1 MRGRYNVENRIVK
14 VYRHELK
21 FLLSRMEYE
30 QLKRLLSALLV
41 KDENTKAD
49 GDYYI
54 RSLYFDT
61 PENKDYY
68 DKLLGVVQRKKIRLR
83 IYDTDTN
90 QVKLEIK
97 NKENNYSIK
106 ETASISRKDALR
118 LIGGENSVLAQYDNE
133 IAKKAYFNILSYG
146 YTPKVVVDYERE
158 AYLLPIENIR
168 ITFDKN
174 VRAWK
179 GSGLFEERN
188 AFVSVLAPEYV
199 ILEVKYDKF
208 LPLHIKNML
217 SAVNMQRMSVS
228 KYCMARET
236 VG

>member
-1 MRGRYNVENRIVK
+1 MRERQNVENKVVK

-21 FLLSRMEYE
+21 FLLSKIEYE
-30 QLKRLLSALLV
+30 QLRRLLGALLV
-41 KDENTKAD
+41 KDENAKAG

-68 DKLLGVVQRKKIRLR
+68 DKLIGMVQRKKIRLR
-83 IYDTDTN
+83 LYDIATD

-106 ETASISRKDALR
+106 ETATISRKDALL
-118 LIGGENSVLAQYDNE
+118 LIKGENGVLAQYDND
-133 IAKKAYFNILSYG
+133 ISKKVYFNLSSYG

-158 AYLLPIENIR
+158 AYLLPIENVR

-174 VRAWK
+174 VRACE
-179 GSGLFEERN
+179 GNGLFEERN
-188 AFVSVLAPEYV
+188 ALVGVLAPEYV
-199 ILEVKYDKF
+199 ILEVKYDKY
-208 LPLHIKNML
+208 LPVYVKNML
-217 SAVNMQRMSVS
+217 SAVNMQRMSIS

>member
-1 MRGRYNVENRIVK
+1 MENRTIK

-21 FLLSRMEYE
+21 FLLSRIEYE
-30 QLKRLLSALLV
+30 QLKRLLESLLV
-41 KDENTKAD
+41 KDENTKAG

-68 DKLLGVVQRKKIRLR
+68 DKLIGVAQRKKIRLR
-83 IYDTDTN
+83 VYDMSADR
-90 QVKLEIK
+90 VKLEIK

-106 ETASISRKDALR
+106 ETAAISREDALLLVKGDNR
-118 LIGGENSVLAQYDNE
+118 VLAGYDND
-133 IAKKAYFNILSYG
+133 ISQKAYFHMTSYG
-146 YTPKVVVDYERE
+146 YIPKVIVDYERE
-158 AYLLPIENIR
+158 AYLLPIENVR

-174 VRAWK
+174 VRAFK
-179 GSGLFEERN
+179 GNGLFEERN
-188 AFVSVLAPEYV
+188 AFVGVLAPEYM
-199 ILEVKYDKF
+199 ILEVKYDQY
-208 LPLHIKNML
+208 LPAYIKNML

-228 KYCMARET
+228 KYCMAREI